1 MAQCISCGFDRNRT
15 GAKFCL
21 NCGARLTFLASGDV
35 LQGRYR
41 IVTLLG
47 KGGMGAVCLAEDIQ
61 TFGSRCVVKELTDYF
76 NPADPSE
83 VTKARKRFEDE
94 ARTLAQ
100 LNHPSIPEVRDYFS
114 QAGRNYMVM
123 EFIEGENLED
133 RLARE
138 GKPLALEEVIQY
150 AIQVCRVLEYL
161 GAQQPPLV
169 HHDIKPANI
178 VVNRE
183 ANTVSLVDFG
193 TAKVRF
199 VQAGGQLG
207 KDQSSV
213 YGTIGYAPQEQY
225 GDKPKTEPRSDVY
238 ALGATLY
245 HLLTGDDPS
254 DHPFHF
260 QINSLPTAVRRVL
273 EEALQSNV
281 QQRPGA
287 KQMRQGLEAIETK
300 AAPFYFRSGA
310 AAHNLAELVESCDR
324 NWEDARFHFYRQ
336 DFENWLRTSLHR
348 HDLVSKVL
356 PIRQRGGD
364 EDAGLEEFLHTLDPA
379 LAPPTP
385 DVSPST
391 LDFGS
396 LEVGQT
402 GKKTLKISNK
412 TGRGHLSGHIVVDPP
427 VVWLQVPDKFS
438 GNVLAV
444 EATVDTSGQKEGSR
458 LHTKIQIQTPHVP
471 SVEIPVRAHVALV
484 WRKLFLTLLKFVTVG
499 ALTSAGLAYL
509 MAQAVL
515 PSFSWAVSD
524 SLLGSL
530 GLLAALIGL
539 IVGARLGH
547 GKGFSW
553 KGCVLGGALSYPVLG
568 YAYHVL
574 ALQFM
579 ILQRWGGDEAAYL
592 GFALLGIWI
601 GSVLGFYQGLRKARR
616 KGWAAIVSLLV
627 VLAPIAMFWRTGML
641 DLRNAYM
648 RLGGSE
654 VPVPYVVFA
663 GSEPSP
669 TPLPISTP
677 APTRRYAT
685 NTPTRLHLTSTPTAR
700 PTRTPTPTQR
710 KVTSTP
716 TRAPAVPPTLPPPC
730 PHAEAR
736 ITSPGVNAMLKG
748 IVQIRGTANIRD
760 FQFYKVEFGAG
771 DKPSTWS
778 VIGDNVV
785 RERVVDDVLVTW
797 DTGRLP
803 PGVYT
808 LQLTVVDITGNF
820 PFPPC
825 KVKVNVAR

>member
-1 MAQCISCGFDRNRT
+1 MATCISCGSDKNRS

-21 NCGARLTFLASGDV
+21 DCGARLTFLAPGDV
-35 LQGRYR
+35 LQGRYK

-47 KGGMGAVCLAEDIQ
+47 KGGMGAVCLAEDLQ

-76 NPADPSE
+76 NPADPDE

-123 EFIEGENLED
+123 EFVEGENLED
-133 RLARE
+133 CLSRE
-138 GKPLALEEVIQY
+138 GKPLHLEEVIQY
-150 AIQVCRVLEYL
+150 AVQVCRVLEYL
-161 GAQQPPLV
+161 SAQQPPLV

-178 VVNRE
+178 VVNKE

-213 YGTIGYAPQEQY
+213 YGTIGYAPPEQY
-225 GDKPKTEPRSDVY
+225 GDQPKTEPRSDVY

-245 HLLTGDDPS
+245 HLLTGDVPS
-254 DHPFHF
+254 DHPFQF
-260 QINSLPTAVRRVL
+260 QLSSLPTAIRGVL
-273 EEALQSNV
+273 DWALKSNV
-281 QQRPGA
+281 QQRPSA
-287 KQMRQGLEAIETK
+287 TQMRQRLEAIGTK
-300 AAPFYFRSGA
+300 AAPFHFRSGA
-310 AAHNLAELVESCDR
+310 AAHNLAELAELCDR
-324 NWEDARFHFYRQ
+324 RWEDAKFHLYKQ

-364 EDAGLEEFLHTLDPA
+364 QDAGLEEFLHLLDPT
-379 LAPPTP
+379 LPPPVP

-396 LEVGQT
+396 LEVGQIR
-402 GKKTLKISNK
+402 KKVLKISNK
-412 TGRGHLSGHIVVDPP
+412 TGRGHLSGCIVADPP
-427 VVWLQVPDKFS
+427 VTWLQIPDKFS
-438 GNVLAV
+438 SNAV
-444 EATVDTSGQKEGSR
+444 TIEVTADTSDQKEGSR
-458 LHTKIQIQTPHVP
+458 LNTRIQIQTPYVP
-471 SVEIPVRAHVALV
+471 PVDIPVRAQVALA
-484 WRKLFLTLLKFVTVG
+484 WRRLCLTLVKFVSVG
-499 ALTSAGLAYL
+499 ALVSAGIAYV

-515 PSFSWAVSD
+515 PSFSWAISD
-524 SLLGSL
+524 SLMGGLGV
-530 GLLAALIGL
+530 LAVLIGL
-539 IVGARLGH
+539 IAGAWLGH

-553 KGCVLGGALSYPVLG
+553 KGCVFGGILSYPVLG
-568 YAYHVL
+568 YAYYILV
-574 ALQFM
+574 LQFM
-579 ILQRWGGDEAAYL
+579 ILQQWGADEAAYL
-592 GFALLGIWI
+592 SFVLLGMWI
-601 GSVLGFYQGLRKARR
+601 GSVLGFYQGLRHARR
-616 KGWAAIVSLLV
+616 KGWATVVSLLV
-627 VLAPIAMFWRTGML
+627 VLVPIVMFGATRMVN
-641 DLRNAYM
+641 LRSAYIH
-648 RLGGSE
+648 LGDSE

-669 TPLPISTP
+669 
-677 APTRRYAT
+677 AP
-685 NTPTRLHLTSTPTAR
+685 PPTSTPT
-700 PTRTPTPTQR
+700 PTPVY
-710 KVTSTP
+710 VTSTP
-716 TRAPAVPPTLPPPC
+716 TRPYPTWTPTPSRPTPTPTKRVATPTPTLVSAAPPTLPPPC

-736 ITSPGVNAMLKG
+736 ITSPGMHAVLKG
-748 IVQIRGTANIRD
+748 VVQVKGTADIRD

-785 RERVVDDVLVTW
+785 RKRVVDDVLVTW
-797 DTGRLP
+797 DTTKVP

-808 LQLTVVDITGNF
+808 LQLTVVDITGNY
-820 PFPPC
+820 PMPC
-825 KVKVNVAR
+825 QVKVSVVR

>member
-1 MAQCISCGFDRNRT
+1 MARCISCGSDRNRT

-21 NCGARLTFLASGDV
+21 DCGARLTFLASGDV
-35 LQGRYR
+35 LQGRYK

-47 KGGMGAVCLAEDIQ
+47 KGGMGAICLAEDLQ

-76 NPADPSE
+76 NPADPNE

-138 GKPLALEEVIQY
+138 GKPLPLEEVIRY
-150 AIQVCRVLEYL
+150 AVQVCRVLEYL
-161 GAQQPPLV
+161 SAQQPPLV

-213 YGTIGYAPQEQY
+213 YGTMGYAPPEQY

-245 HLLTGDDPS
+245 HLLTGDAPS
-254 DHPFHF
+254 DHPFQF
-260 QINSLPTAVRRVL
+260 QLSSLPTAIRGVL
-273 EEALQSNV
+273 DWALKSDV
-281 QQRPGA
+281 QQRPSA
-287 KQMRQGLEAIETK
+287 TRMRQGLETIQTK
-300 AAPFYFRSGA
+300 AAPFHFRSGA
-310 AAHNLAELVESCDR
+310 AAHNLAELVELCER
-324 NWEDARFHFYRQ
+324 HWKDAEFHFYRQ

-364 EDAGLEEFLHTLDPA
+364 QDAGLEEFLHVLDPT
-379 LAPPTP
+379 LPAPVP

-396 LEVGQT
+396 LEVDQT
-402 GKKTLKISNK
+402 KKKFLKISNK
-412 TGRGHLSGHIVVDPP
+412 TGRGHLSGCIVMDPP
-427 VVWLQVPDKFS
+427 VTWLQIPDKFS
-438 GNVLAV
+438 SNALTI
-444 EATVDTSGQKEGSR
+444 EAGVDTSDQKEGSP
-458 LHTKIQIQTPHVP
+458 LHTKIQIQTPYVP
-471 SVEIPVRAHVALV
+471 PVEIPVRAPVALA
-484 WRKLFLTLLKFVTVG
+484 WRRLFLTLLKLVTGG
-499 ALTSAGLAYL
+499 ALVNAGVAYV
-509 MAQAVL
+509 MAQVVL

-524 SLLGSL
+524 SLMGGL

-539 IVGARLGH
+539 IVGAWFGH

-553 KGCVLGGALSYPVLG
+553 KGCVLGGILSYPVVG
-568 YAYHVL
+568 YAYYIL
-574 ALQFM
+574 ALQFLAM
-579 ILQRWGGDEAAYL
+579 QQWGGDETAYL
-592 GFALLGIWI
+592 SFVLLGIWI
-601 GSVLGFYQGLRKARR
+601 GSALGFYQGLRSARQ
-616 KGWAAIVSLLV
+616 KTLAAAVSLLV
-627 VLAPIAMFWRTGML
+627 VLVPIVMVWLSRAV
-641 DLRNAYM
+641 DLRSAYIH
-648 RLGGSE
+648 LGDSE

-663 GSEPSP
+663 GSEPVP
-669 TPLPISTP
+669 PPP
-677 APTRRYAT
+677 P
-685 NTPTRLHLTSTPTAR
+685 TSTPT
-700 PTRTPTPTQR
+700 PTRTYA
-710 KVTSTP
+710 TSTP
-716 TRAPAVPPTLPPPC
+716 TRHYRTSTPTPPPRVTPTQRVATHTPTPAPAVPSTLPPPC
-730 PHAEAR
+730 PHVEAR
-736 ITSPGVNAMLKG
+736 ITSPGVNAVLKG
-748 IVQIRGTANIRD
+748 VVEIRGTANIRN
-760 FQFYKVEFGAG
+760 FQFYKVEFGVG

-778 VIGDNVV
+778 VIGDDVV
-785 RERVVDDVLVTW
+785 HKRVVDDVLVTW
-797 DTGRLP
+797 ETGKVP

-808 LQLTVVDITGNF
+808 LQLTVVDITGNY
-820 PFPPC
+820 PLPPC
-825 KVKVNVAR
+825 KVKVSVVR